1 MHVKIAWVVFSLSLF
16 CILRGIPAAQSP
28 TTVWA
33 GVYSDVQAQRG
44 GTEYRNRC
52 ASCHGDDLAGRDRA
66 PGLSGDDFISSWSGQ
81 TVDDLFEV
89 VQASMPADHPG
100 SLTRGQNADII
111 AFLLKSNQFPAG
123 SSDLPSDA
131 VTLKQIKLEAKK

>member
-1 MHVKIAWVVFSLSLF
+1 
-16 CILRGIPAAQSP
+16 
-28 TTVWA
+28 VWA

-44 GTEYRNRC
+44 GSEYQKRC
-52 ASCHGDDLAGRDRA
+52 ASCHGDDLAGRDQA
-66 PGLSGDDFISSWSGQ
+66 PGLSGNDFMSSWSGQ

-100 SLTRGQNADII
+100 SLTREQNADII

-123 SSDLPSDA
+123 SSDLPSNAA
-131 VTLKQIKLEAKK
+131 VLKQITVEAKK